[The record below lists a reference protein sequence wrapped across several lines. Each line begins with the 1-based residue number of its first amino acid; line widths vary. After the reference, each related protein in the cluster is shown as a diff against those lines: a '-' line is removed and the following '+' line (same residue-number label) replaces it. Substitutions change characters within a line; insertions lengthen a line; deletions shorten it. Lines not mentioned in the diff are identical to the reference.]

1 MSDDFMFDD
10 DDQDLLNACD
20 MAEEEAGDDQ
30 DLLNASDMA
39 EESISSNKASTKHI
53 STLQKYFGHSC
64 FKDLQWNIISNLI
77 GDDGKGQ
84 KNDHC
89 VVMATGYGKSL
100 VYQFPPLFLGKTAL
114 VVSPLISLM
123 EDQVLFGIINYLDY
137 L

>member
-20 MAEEEAGDDQ
+20 MAEEAEDDQ

-39 EESISSNKASTKHI
+39 EEAVSSNKASAQHL
-53 STLQKYFGHSC
+53 STLQKYFGHSR

-77 GDDGKGQ
+77 GSDGKGQ

-89 VVMATGYGKSL
+89 LVMATGYGKSL
-100 VYQFPPLFLGKTAL
+100 VYQFPPLYLGKTAL

-123 EDQVLFGIINYLDY
+123 EDQVHGGSTNN
-137 L
+137 